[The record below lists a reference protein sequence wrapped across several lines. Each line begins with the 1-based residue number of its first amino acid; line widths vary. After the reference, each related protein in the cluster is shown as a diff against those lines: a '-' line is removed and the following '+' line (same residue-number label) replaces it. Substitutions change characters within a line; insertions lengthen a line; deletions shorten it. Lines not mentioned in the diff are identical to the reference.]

1 MFDGV
6 FVSGPPVRFVVPRMW
21 AEAEGFKNLLIRIGS
36 FVFEYL
42 AIHPFQGGNGRA
54 DATRFGAA
62 GFEPLLRMVEGVR
75 Q

>member
-6 FVSGPPVRFVVPRMW
+6 FVSGTPVRFVVPRMW
-21 AEAEGFKNLLIRIGS
+21 TEAEGFKHLPIRIGN

-42 AIHPFQGGNGRA
+42 TIHPFQGDNGRA
-54 DATRFGAA
+54 DATPLSAV